1 MHIQSVP
8 NRNSKPAILLR
19 ESFREGKKVRKRTLA
34 NLTHWPAHI
43 VETLRLALAGET
55 LAPKEKLLRIERS
68 LPHGHVEALLFFIRH
83 IGLEKMISSTPSR
96 ERDLVMAM
104 LVDRLV
110 HSSSKLAT
118 TRLWNSS
125 TLAEELDVKGCD
137 ENDLYAAMDWL
148 LDRQERIEAKLA
160 ARHLQEGSYALY
172 DVSSSYFEGSH
183 CPLAAFGHNK
193 DGKKGKKIVVYGL
206 LTDRVGCPV
215 GISAYPGNT
224 GDPNTLADQI
234 HNLQERFGLK
244 EVTLVCDRGLLTQAR
259 IDALHEFPGIGFLS
273 ALRSTSIRKLV
284 EGGDI
289 QISLFD
295 KQNLCEITSAEY
307 PGERLIA
314 CYNPL
319 LAAER
324 SRKRQALLKATEEH
338 LSAIERDVTR
348 RKEKG
353 LSKED
358 IALRV
363 GRVINRYKM
372 QKHFDLVF
380 GDGFFS
386 YARDTASIER
396 EAALDGIYVLRTD
409 AEKDVLSAE
418 DTVVTYKSLS
428 QVERAFRSLKGMDLR
443 VRPIRHYTEDHV
455 RARLFLCM
463 LAYYVE
469 WHLRRALGELL
480 FDDTELNAER
490 WARDPVA
497 PAKGSR
503 SSVEKKKTRETVGG
517 FAVHSFET
525 MLVELSTRCRHSCS
539 TPGSQGMTFSME
551 TEPTPWQKKVLELL
565 KVYDPKTVYPVTTK
579 S

>member
-1 MHIQSVP
+1 MYIESVP
-8 NRNSKPAILLR
+8 NRNSPPALLLR
-19 ESFREGKKVRKRTLA
+19 EAKREGGKIRKKTLA
-34 NLTHWPAHI
+34 NLTHWPEHV
-43 VETLRLALAGET
+43 VEGLRRLLRKEALV
-55 LAPKEKLLRIERS
+55 PKDNLLRIERS
-68 LPHGHVEALLFFIRH
+68 LPHGHVEALLAFIRH

-104 LVDRLV
+104 LVERLI

-118 TRLWNSS
+118 TRLWHSS
-125 TLAEELDVKGCD
+125 TLAEELGVEACD

-148 LDRQERIEAKLA
+148 LNRQERIEDKLA
-160 ARHLQEGSYALY
+160 ARHLQAGSYALY
-172 DVSSSYFEGSH
+172 DVSSSYFEGSR
-183 CPLAAFGHNK
+183 CPLAFFGHNK

-206 LTDRVGCPV
+206 LTDRLGCPV
-215 GISAYPGNT
+215 GIDVHPGNT
-224 GDPNTLADQI
+224 SDPNTLANQI
-234 HNLQERFGLK
+234 HKLQERFGLTH
-244 EVTLVCDRGLLTQAR
+244 VTMVCDRGLLTQAR

-284 EGGDI
+284 ESGDI
-289 QISLFD
+289 QMTLFD
-295 KQNLCEITSAEY
+295 KRNLCEIASQEY
-307 PGERLIA
+307 PGERLVA

-324 SRKRQALLKATEEH
+324 ARKRQALLAATEEH
-338 LSAIERDVTR
+338 LAAIEKDVGR
-348 RKEKG
+348 RKDKL

-363 GRVINRYKM
+363 GRIIDRYKM
-372 QKHFDLVF
+372 RKHFDLVF
-380 GDGFFS
+380 GDGYFT
-386 YARDTASIER
+386 YTRDTASIER
-396 EAALDGIYVLRTD
+396 ESALDGIYVLRTD
-409 AEKDVLSAE
+409 VEKDVLSAE

-428 QVERAFRSLKGMDLR
+428 QVERAFRTMKGIDLR

-455 RARLFLCM
+455 RAHMFLCM

-480 FDDTELNAER
+480 FDDTELDTER
-490 WARDPVA
+490 WVRDPVA

-525 MLVELSTRCRHSCS
+525 MMVELATRCRHTCS
-539 TPGSQGMTFSME
+539 TQGSQGMTFTME
-551 TEPTPWQKKVLELL
+551 TEPTPWQKKVQDLL
-565 KVYDPKTVYPVTTK
+565 KGYVPNSVYPVTTK
-579 S
+579 P